1 MSRRK
6 GIIFTILITLVLLLP
21 ISLASAS
28 SAKVTY
34 ESDQALIR
42 DAKVY
47 AEYEN
52 VSLTEALERLRL
64 MDVIGDL
71 HFDLLIEEAETFGGG
86 WIEHNP
92 QFNFI
97 VQFTRDGSDT
107 TSRYL
112 KKYPELASLI
122 EIRDANISY
131 QELREIQIKLMDDLE
146 SIGILAES
154 EPDIKTG
161 KVKLYV
167 LNQDVVKDIVEKGEL
182 TLSKYVEI
190 IVIPRMTE
198 LYTDVIGG
206 HEVSYDTEIATTGF
220 GALDGNNEVITTAGH
235 FAYHTGLSDAEYD
248 GSIDLDFV
256 YTPFYSGT
264 GADIA
269 WYDPIG
275 YDVTNR
281 IQDSSSTT
289 RGMLWIESY
298 GSITPGDY
306 IYKYGVDTGSSVGQV
321 ATVGY
326 YQDGYSDY
334 VRVNSISGNPLADHG
349 DSGAPCY
356 RGYTAIGSL
365 VGAPYVTNPD
375 PDDYLFYSV
384 DKLSDEYGINVL
396 TE

>member
-64 MDVIGDL
+64 MDVIGAL
-71 HFDLLIEEAETFGGG
+71 HSDLLIEEAETFGGG

-131 QELREIQIKLMDDLE
+131 QELREIQIKLMDDVE
-146 SIGILAES
+146 SIGVLAES

-161 KVKLYV
+161 RIKLYV
-167 LNQDVVKDIVEKGEL
+167 LNQNALVQATKSNRIFIHENVDVIQVSR
-182 TLSKYVEI
+182 LSE
-190 IVIPRMTE
+190 PCD
-198 LYTDVIGG
+198 DVIGG
-206 HEVSYDTEIATTGF
+206 
-220 GALDGNNEVITTAGH
+220 
-235 FAYHTGLSDAEYD
+235 
-248 GSIDLDFV
+248 
-256 YTPFYSGT
+256 
-264 GADIA
+264 
-269 WYDPIG
+269 
-275 YDVTNR
+275 
-281 IQDSSSTT
+281 
-289 RGMLWIESY
+289 RGI
-298 GSITPGDY
+298 
-306 IYKYGVDTGSSVGQV
+306 
-321 ATVGY
+321 
-326 YQDGYSDY
+326 
-334 VRVNSISGNPLADHG
+334 
-349 DSGAPCY
+349 
-356 RGYTAIGSL
+356 
-365 VGAPYVTNPD
+365 
-375 PDDYLFYSV
+375 
-384 DKLSDEYGINVL
+384 
-396 TE
+396 